1 MYVRVQIVQGID
13 PDALAVPQQAVRRNN
28 AGGSEVFV
36 VGDDNRASLVQI
48 RLGHAIDNRW
58 LIVDGV
64 KAGDRVVVDGF
75 QKFGDGDLVAAK
87 DWREVGLADQR
98 SQSADATPKTPPD

>member
-1 MYVRVQIVQGID
+1 VRGQIVQGID

-36 VGDDNRASLVQI
+36 VSDDNRARLVQI

-58 LIVDGV
+58 LILDGV
-64 KAGDRVVVDGF
+64 KPGDRVIVDGF
-75 QKFGDGDLVAAK
+75 QKFADGDLVAPK
-87 DWREVGLADQR
+87 LWREAGQAES
-98 SQSADATPKTPPD
+98 SQSADATPKSPPD